1 MAITSVPNEVA
12 MKTVLIGTETTPGV
26 AVVPDRRTLVPFTAS
41 PGVGTIRRSQDAT
54 GGYDR
59 TAVIRRDFAEPGAT
73 FGGPATFQDLAIWSQ
88 YAIKGG
94 VTGVSDAETTPGY
107 LYTFTPT
114 FNADDIATAT
124 VYHGVEGLPMIATGV
139 RFDEFN
145 ISGDATSTD
154 DNWQVGGT
162 PFVKDADRLEV
173 EDYEGEVTSATTTVI
188 TVTGAGWT
196 IDQFQGAYYFDQYG
210 SGIGE
215 VRMIASNTADT
226 ITLETALSIAPTAG
240 DPFYVSSVF
249 PAIANPDYDP
259 IPMEGTTVY
268 LDLYNA
274 SASTLG
280 TTDISDRVLSF
291 NVSQTLGLARKRRS
305 SGIIGRMGRGGREVS
320 GTLRFEFDRWDEY
333 KKFIEDQEISIR
345 IEQTGPVIDATAGTT
360 QLARIDVER
369 AAFDSW
375 TEDED
380 TNNMTVSLTFVAL
393 LETPVWEV
401 AVKTDLATID

>member
-1 MAITSVPNEVA
+1 
-12 MKTVLIGTETTPGV
+12 
-26 AVVPDRRTLVPFTAS
+26 
-41 PGVGTIRRSQDAT
+41 
-54 GGYDR
+54 
-59 TAVIRRDFAEPGAT
+59 
-73 FGGPATFQDLAIWSQ
+73 
-88 YAIKGG
+88 
-94 VTGVSDAETTPGY
+94 
-107 LYTFTPT
+107 
-114 FNADDIATAT
+114 
-124 VYHGVEGLPMIATGV
+124 
-139 RFDEFN
+139 
-145 ISGDATSTD
+145 
-154 DNWQVGGT
+154 
-162 PFVKDADRLEV
+162 
-173 EDYEGEVTSATTTVI
+173 VI
-188 TVTGAGWT
+188 TVTGAAWT

-226 ITLETALSIAPTAG
+226 ITLETALTDAPTAG

-380 TNNMTVSLTFVAL
+380 NNNMTVSLTFVAL

-401 AVKTDLATID
+401 AVKTDLATIA